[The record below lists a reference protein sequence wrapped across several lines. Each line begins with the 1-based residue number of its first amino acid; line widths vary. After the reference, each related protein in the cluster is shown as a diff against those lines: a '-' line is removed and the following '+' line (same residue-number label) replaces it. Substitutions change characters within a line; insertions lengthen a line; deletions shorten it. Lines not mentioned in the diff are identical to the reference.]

1 MYDRIG
7 RVKLLALTALWA
19 VAAGCSSPSE
29 YSMGRREDD
38 LKDPGRLMAIAEVFE
53 KQGHYDRAGDL
64 YLYVQQT
71 SPERSQDAKAHMRLM
86 AAKMASETQGE
97 EGRQIARR
105 AQPQSRRAP
114 AEAAKVVA
122 QRPRQKTP
130 EKSRDSAERRA
141 LDLAGYRQPPTR
153 TRPRPEEV
161 ERPRDQQRARSA
173 AVEEAD
179 EMAAQEAPAEEADE
193 DGAPPVITEGAEEE
207 VDEDTIPSIEEVV
220 GELSSD
226 DSDRRLATALQIVR
240 RGLDVR
246 PIVRSLR
253 ASLQQEESDLVRVQ
267 LADAMLLISPHE
279 TAAVRVLQ
287 RAERSKDPAAA
298 ALARELMESLTDDE
312 DDTEMAA
319 SGRDDGSP
327 AQVAARPSPAS
338 HPEAD
343 SEDFRSARKAVEGD
357 VSDEDLSEYSDGGV
371 IMSSWSTR
379 GD

>member
-1 MYDRIG
+1 
-7 RVKLLALTALWA
+7 
-19 VAAGCSSPSE
+19 
-29 YSMGRREDD
+29 MGRHDDD
-38 LKDPGRLMAIAEVFE
+38 LHDPGRLLAIAEVFE

-64 YLYVQQT
+64 YLYVQQS

-86 AAKMASETQGE
+86 AARMAQEGE
-97 EGRQIARR
+97 QPEARQIARR
-105 AQPQSRRAP
+105 SQSQSRRAP
-114 AEAAKVVA
+114 AETAKVVA

-130 EKSRDSAERRA
+130 EASRDYAERRS

-153 TRPRPEEV
+153 TRARQEEI
-161 ERPRDQQRARSA
+161 EAAHNQQRARTA
-173 AVEEAD
+173 AVEEPD
-179 EMAAQEAPAEEADE
+179 GTDVAEVPVED

-207 VDEDTIPSIEEVV
+207 ADEDTIPSIEEVV

-240 RGLDVR
+240 LGLDVR
-246 PIVRSLR
+246 PIIRSLHV
-253 ASLQQEESDLVRVQ
+253 SLQQEDSELARVQ

-279 TAAVRVLQ
+279 VEAVQVLQ
-287 RAERSKDPAAA
+287 RAERSKDPATA
-298 ALARELMESLTDDE
+298 ALARELMESLTDEE

-327 AQVAARPSPAS
+327 AQVAARPSPAV

-343 SEDFRSARKAVEGD
+343 SEDFRAARKAVEGD
-357 VSDEDLSEYSDGGV
+357 VSDEDLSEYSDAGV